1 MSANDL
7 VDNLFNMFDRKSDVA
22 GGIISSVA
30 DLFEEGDKRGDLLR
44 AWQDLRV
51 EVRPIIS
58 LSHSAKAQNSFNKR
72 LC

>member
-1 MSANDL
+1 MSAGDF
-7 VDNLFNMFDRKSDVA
+7 VDSLFNMFDRKSELA

-51 EVRPIIS
+51 EVSWLCFIS
-58 LSHSAKAQNSFNKR
+58 HISTLIDLIDER
-72 LC
+72 

>member
-1 MSANDL
+1 MSAGDF
-7 VDNLFNMFDRKSDVA
+7 VDSLFNMFDRKSELA

-51 EVRPIIS
+51 QVSCDVSS
-58 LSHSAKAQNSFNKR
+58 LSFHHFKADPSNQ
-72 LC
+72 